1 METRHP
7 EAQSPAAAEA
17 VPATFGTRRDFC
29 VAACQAISLGAIAAT
44 LQACGGGGNPNE
56 PSNGGGTA
64 FPTLQTFAATVVNG
78 ATTLTVDASSPLAS
92 AGGAALVTTSTFG
105 TVLVLRSDATNV
117 SVLTATCTHQQ
128 CTING
133 FQGGVFECPC
143 HGSRFNATGQVQR
156 GPATASLRRF
166 TATLTGNV
174 ITITA

>member
-7 EAQSPAAAEA
+7 EAPSPAAAEA

-44 LQACGGGGNPNE
+44 LQACGGGSPNS
-56 PSNGGGTA
+56 PSNGGGA
-64 FPTLQTFAATVVNG
+64 SLPTLPTLAATVVNG
-78 ATTLTVDASSPLAS
+78 ATTLTVDAASPLAT
-92 AGGAALVTTSTFG
+92 AGGAALVTTSAFG
-105 TVLVLRSDATNV
+105 TLLVLRSDASSV
-117 SVLTATCTHQQ
+117 SALTATCTHQQ

-133 FQGGVFECPC
+133 FQGGIFECPC
-143 HGSRFNATGQVQR
+143 HGSRFNAAGQVQR

-166 TATLTGNV
+166 NATLTGNV